1 MTQNHYFETTEPVFY
16 FEKIGISLSNT
27 YIGRMRAFD
36 NVYVGRNSEP
46 EDVFHLLVGGDFI
59 VGADGKVREI
69 ALWHPKPLLE
79 KTYGPLPK
87 SSDVFERLT
96 TQGIARRI
104 SEPSEKTDY
113 ASCRKNMPEL
123 PENHFRLR
131 YDAKSTTLEALEE
144 LSSPLKEM
152 ASDLGLR
159 VAVQDFYLDR
169 RAVLQIIKAT
179 PTKRELVFEA
189 NLLENGE
196 LLVKPSNTFFDCQ
209 NFVGELRG
217 LPSVKQTHVY
227 ENAFWTKSA
236 SFLQEEAF
244 LEQVEIGLEK
254 AAGLP
259 PAAPAAGP
267 RR

>member
-1 MTQNHYFETTEPVFY
+1 MHNHYFETIEPVFY

-36 NVYVGRNSEP
+36 NVYVGRNSQP
-46 EDVFHLLVGGDFI
+46 EDVFHLLVGGDFV

-69 ALWHPKPLLE
+69 AMWHPKPLLE

-87 SSDVFERLT
+87 ASDVFERLA
-96 TQGIARRI
+96 TQGIAKRVP
-104 SEPSEKTDY
+104 EPTGKTDY
-113 ASCRKNMPEL
+113 ASCRNNMPQL

-131 YDAKSTTLEALEE
+131 YDAKSTTLESLEDTAILMTE
-144 LSSPLKEM
+144 A
-152 ASDLGLR
+152 ASGLGLQI
-159 VAVQDFYLDR
+159 AVRDFHLDR
-169 RAVLQIIKAT
+169 RAVLQVIKAT

-196 LLVKPSNTFFDCQ
+196 LFVKPSETFFDCPA
-209 NFVGELRG
+209 FVDALRG

-227 ENAFWTKSA
+227 GNAFWTKSA
-236 SFLQEEAF
+236 SFLQEDAF

-259 PAAPAAGP
+259 PVSPAASL